1 MWLDKIKW
9 YNQVELLFKNN
20 WDTIAYLFDPLT
32 MSNIIDTFFK
42 LDKV

>member
-9 YNQVELLFKNN
+9 YNQIELLFKNN
-20 WDTIAYLFDPLT
+20 LDTIAYLFDSLN
-32 MSNIIDTFFK
+32 MSNIIDTFLK